1 MAVRYTCQV
10 CSYVCSRLKLPKDD
24 QFKKVDRGTSEEC
37 VTTVDGVDISNVVWK
52 DNKTVMLLSTLA
64 GKIPM
69 HQVERYDRKNKKRVT
84 VDCPEI
90 VKVYNKHMGGVDL
103 LDSIMGR
110 NKIKIRSKKWYFRL
124 FYHLL
129 DMSIV
134 NAWLL
139 YKRVETGKT
148 NPKETLK
155 LS

>member
-1 MAVRYTCQV
+1 
-10 CSYVCSRLKLPKDD
+10 
-24 QFKKVDRGTSEEC
+24 
-37 VTTVDGVDISNVVWK
+37 
-52 DNKTVMLLSTLA
+52 MLLSTLA

-69 HQVERYDRKNKKRVT
+69 HQVERYDRKHKKRVT

-90 VKVYNKHMGGVDL
+90 VKAYNKHMGGVDL

-139 YKRVETGKT
+139 YKSVETGKT

-155 LS
+155 LSKF